1 MTSFEDYFEDSG
13 LCYRNTEKRC
23 GMYTCVSPRST
34 MVLFSVKNREPLA
47 ALVVLNGEGASPLL
61 TARTPLPADNTDRFQ
76 AIFLQDENNEAVLQ
90 FAVVNLSCSS
100 SIGFTIKRTR
110 QGESSVVN
118 TVNMVPPRKAHTAKS
133 DRATQ
138 RTMIVKGKTHADGSA
153 VTVAQDD
160 KEAPINQQGCSFAIA
175 ISPEA
180 NSRLCHI
187 FSQGTVWKPVRY
199 LVTSLDEPPTLIS
212 VPSNEPPGG
221 FMQEG
226 VGFSVPRDAWMRVP
240 SGGVAT
246 AFGFSVPQDAL
257 AALILSRYPFGDG
270 QLPSES
276 LLYGQSN
283 GLSFGASLSPPNS
296 RGLAATLNS
305 APSSFGGGFSFGASS
320 SPPILPN
327 SQWTQGRE
335 NERKVDVG
343 STQVADIA
351 FGDKVELRTSFSH
364 VKINEHVVSA
374 PMSLGIS
381 IGTFDMDPSHWDMN
395 YNDVVETFTQYGKPI
410 VSIGRVFQSDVCI
423 IDLES
428 PADTI
433 IAQCGHQCVNSK
445 NTLGLKTCPM
455 CRASIVAFIL
465 AEEE

>member
-34 MVLFSVKNREPLA
+34 MVLFSVKNREPLV
-47 ALVVLNGEGASPLL
+47 ALVVLNGEGPSPLL
-61 TARTPLPADNTDRFQ
+61 TARAPLPADNTDRFQ

-118 TVNMVPPRKAHTAKS
+118 TVNVVPPRKAHTVKS

-138 RTMIVKGKTHADGSA
+138 RTMVVKGKSHTDGSII
-153 VTVAQDD
+153 TVAQDD
-160 KEAPINQQGCSFAIA
+160 KEAPINQQGCSFSVA

-199 LVTSLDEPPTLIS
+199 LVASLDREERRPPADQWAS
-212 VPSNEPPGG
+212 RSFGAPSAPPAE
-221 FMQEG
+221 MMREG
-226 VGFSVPRDAWMRVP
+226 VGFTVSRDAWMNLP
-240 SGGVAT
+240 LGGMST
-246 AFGFSVPQDAL
+246 GFGS
-257 AALILSRYPFGDG
+257 G

-296 RGLAATLNS
+296 RGLTATLNS
-305 APSSFGGGFSFGASS
+305 ASSSFGGGFSFGASS

-327 SQWTQGRE
+327 SQWNQGRE

-351 FGDKVELRTSFSH
+351 FGDKVELHTSLSH
-364 VKINEHVVSA
+364 TRINDQLVSA
-374 PMSLGIS
+374 PMTLGIS

-395 YNDVVETFTQYGKPI
+395 YNDVVESFTRYGEPI
-410 VSIGRVFQSDVCI
+410 VSIARVFKSDVCI

-428 PADTI
+428 PADTV

-465 AEEE
+465 ATED